1 MTRGKHWTMSSIA
14 YEQLLCNSK
23 QFQQEEEEQDD
34 DLKQCHDIRDEKT
47 GGQRQD
53 KSSQFVFNMWWA
65 VFVTVII
72 VTLGRKKSR
81 YPTYFLILCFRD
93 SIVPSQ

>member
-1 MTRGKHWTMSSIA
+1 MTRGKHLTMSSIA

-23 QFQQEEEEQDD
+23 QFQQEEEQDD
-34 DLKQCHDIRDEKT
+34 NLKQCHDIRDSDEKT

-65 VFVTVII
+65 VFVTVIV

-81 YPTYFLILCFRD
+81 YPNKHI
-93 SIVPSQ
+93 S

>member
-1 MTRGKHWTMSSIA
+1 MSSIA

-23 QFQQEEEEQDD
+23 QEEEEQDD
-34 DLKQCHDIRDEKT
+34 NLKQCHDIRDSDEKT

-65 VFVTVII
+65 VFVTVIA

-81 YPTYFLILCFRD
+81 YPNKHI
-93 SIVPSQ
+93 S

>member
-1 MTRGKHWTMSSIA
+1 MSSIA

-23 QFQQEEEEQDD
+23 QFQKQEEEEQDD
-34 DLKQCHDIRDEKT
+34 NLKQCHDIRDSDEKT

-65 VFVTVII
+65 VFVTVIV

-81 YPTYFLILCFRD
+81 YPNKHI
-93 SIVPSQ
+93 S

>member
-1 MTRGKHWTMSSIA
+1 MSSIA

-23 QFQQEEEEQDD
+23 QFQKQEEEEQDD
-34 DLKQCHDIRDEKT
+34 NLKQCHDIRDSDEKT

-65 VFVTVII
+65 VFVTVIV

-81 YPTYFLILCFRD
+81 YPNQHI
-93 SIVPSQ
+93 S